1 MGSVATVASC
11 WGYSPGDDPPEVL
24 SKTPRD
30 SVFRA
35 QRLSICRWPEEGGF
49 LRSIREEG
57 DDRGFGLEALR
68 DGVEVGAGRP

>member
-1 MGSVATVASC
+1 VPREGI
-11 WGYSPGDDPPEVL
+11 GEDDV
-24 SKTPRD
+24 RD
-30 SVFRA
+30 
-35 QRLSICRWPEEGGF
+35 EEDF